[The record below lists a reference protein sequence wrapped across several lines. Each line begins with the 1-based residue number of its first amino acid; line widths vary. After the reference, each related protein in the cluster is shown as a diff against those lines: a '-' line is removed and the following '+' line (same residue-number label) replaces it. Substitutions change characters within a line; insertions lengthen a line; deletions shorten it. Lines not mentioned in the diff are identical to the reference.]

1 MKHLLTLAAL
11 LVSTLSQA
19 QQMPYNPDANG
30 DDFVGVDDVL
40 GVLGVY
46 DTALMQPD
54 LECDY
59 EGTEFESFIV
69 GLVTGALILDSVYVE
84 YLIRDTLMYFTPG
97 CPDAIVEPIVLERS
111 YIVQNSQADLNTS
124 YGSQVEVTTNY
135 FTYLRSFQIQYFE
148 NDNEF
153 ALTLYDEEV
162 GLLPNISG
170 GDYWDDLSTP
180 SQTAHL
186 PLPFPNHWTLDEDGF
201 QIDWR
206 AGRWTSASEY
216 FRLIPFWHEAE

>member
-1 MKHLLTLAAL
+1 MAITFTGLG
-11 LVSTLSQA
+11 

-84 YLIRDTLMYFTPG
+84 YLIRDTLVYFTPG
-97 CPDAIVEPIVLERS
+97 CPDAMVEPIVLERS
-111 YIVQNSQADLNTS
+111 YIVPNSQTDLNTS
-124 YGSQVEVTTNY
+124 YGNLVEVTTNH
-135 FTYLRSFQIQYFE
+135 FSYLRSFRIQYFE
-148 NDNEF
+148 DDNEF

-162 GLLPNISG
+162 GLLPNING
-170 GDYWDDLSTP
+170 ADYWDDLSTP
-180 SQTAHL
+180 PITAHL

-206 AGRWTSASEY
+206 AGSWTSASEY

>member
-1 MKHLLTLAAL
+1 MAITLTGI
-11 LVSTLSQA
+11 A

-84 YLIRDTLMYFTPG
+84 YLIRDTLVYFTPG

-111 YIVQNSQADLNTS
+111 YTVPNSQTDLNTS
-124 YGSQVEVTTNY
+124 YGNFVEATTTY
-135 FTYLRSFQIQYFE
+135 FFYERSFEIQYFE
-148 NDNEF
+148 NDNTF
-153 ALTLYDEEV
+153 RLALFDEEV
-162 GLLPNISG
+162 QSLPSIG
-170 GDYWDDLSTP
+170 GWAL
-180 SQTAHL
+180 
-186 PLPFPNHWTLDEDGF
+186 
-201 QIDWR
+201 
-206 AGRWTSASEY
+206 
-216 FRLIPFWHEAE
+216 